1 MVNIQFFTFSYL
13 SCGTDRVSTHAFV
26 SSPGRFFASVEMK
39 ALLAYMV
46 VTYDLKLEEGK
57 QVPRRFN
64 ISMTNIL
71 GNADVLFRKRQ
82 K

>member
-1 MVNIQFFTFSYL
+1 
-13 SCGTDRVSTHAFV
+13 
-26 SSPGRFFASVEMK
+26 MK

-57 QVPRRFN
+57 KIPRKFN
-64 ISMTNIL
+64 ISMANIL

-82 K
+82 R

>member
-1 MVNIQFFTFSYL
+1 MTPPTCIHN
-13 SCGTDRVSTHAFV
+13 
-26 SSPGRFFASVEMK
+26 SPGRFFASAELK

-57 QVPRRFN
+57 QVPRQSN
-64 ISMTNIL
+64 IATTRIP
-71 GNADVLFRKRQ
+71 GNTDVLFRKRQ